1 MKIRYHCFLID
12 KEKEWP
18 WREWPLILY
27 DENQQFDVARVEA
40 LDPLTLKIPV
50 DKKPFVRYD
59 FTFEEAK
66 EIETYYKK
74 ENPELEVKI
83 KKVYRSSF

>member
-1 MKIRYHCFLID
+1 
-12 KEKEWP
+12 
-18 WREWPLILY
+18 
-27 DENQQFDVARVEA
+27 
-40 LDPLTLKIPV
+40 
-50 DKKPFVRYD
+50 VRYD

-66 EIETYYKK
+66 EIESYYKK